1 MWPRENQV
9 SKRSLR
15 SVGSIPQS
23 RVTLPSNRLDQ
34 NRPVWCWS
42 GDHEYSKG
50 RSSTL
55 APGAPAHRSHLLDA
69 SRSYKFVGQRVTS
82 QSQQHILAR
91 WFASPHSL
99 LQDTLRQSE
108 LFWPCEQPATVQQGA
123 FSSSSQSGLSMH
135 PGLSSLSESYRL
147 PGRSVIRQLVV
158 LSSPSQFAHSNLL
171 GLSRRFEFC
180 WHRSLGLDQAK
191 RSFLEYPGQQS
202 LLLLGTQKPFSRSW
216 LLDLSSTSKLVSSS
230 RLEHGVPVQPRPS
243 HSYSSFS
250 WPTSVSRLEAEPS
263 SARLSGYH
271 QPQSQDMSKL
281 PWSSSPSNANQ
292 ARYMFFKSSPLAG
305 TQPLSLLSEPSKL
318 LASGVQLE
326 TSSKAKQSRSGASA
340 ETHGLLLLDYLG
352 IFSQSW
358 LIHLDAIGKRSVSKS
373 LATIQYAQWQ
383 ALQASHQYAQ
393 FSHYWRLALGVIRS
407 TRARSLESNGLALR
421 VVILQYTRS
430 KWSLLSSVCVSY
442 LRQLLFSATWFA
454 PLESQPLLKVV
465 YTSQL
470 LGGIGDE
477 G

>member
-1 MWPRENQV
+1 MCFLIYV
-9 SKRSLR
+9 SGQQSL
-15 SVGSIPQS
+15 V
-23 RVTLPSNRLDQ
+23 
-34 NRPVWCWS
+34 
-42 GDHEYSKG
+42 K
-50 RSSTL
+50 
-55 APGAPAHRSHLLDA
+55 
-69 SRSYKFVGQRVTS
+69 SYKPRAWRGVHNATPLRARLNRSALGAQVL
-82 QSQQHILAR
+82 QSHQL
-91 WFASPHSL
+91 
-99 LQDTLRQSE
+99 E
-108 LFWPCEQPATVQQGA
+108 E
-123 FSSSSQSGLSMH
+123 FSSQLLEDPSDTS
-135 PGLSSLSESYRL
+135 
-147 PGRSVIRQLVV
+147 QLVV
-158 LSSPSQFAHSNLL
+158 SLLSILYGHLVHYVSQFLL
-171 GLSRRFEFC
+171 KLYTLPL
-180 WHRSLGLDQAK
+180 SLGLDQSK
-191 RSFLEYPGQQS
+191 QSFFGYPDRQS
-202 LLLLGTQKPFSRSW
+202 LLSLDMLNQFSQSW
-216 LLDLSSTSKLVSSS
+216 SLDLSSTSKLVSSS

-326 TSSKAKQSRSGASA
+326 TSSKAKQSRSGALA

-373 LATIQYAQWQ
+373 LATIWQ

-421 VVILQYTRS
+421 VVSLQYTRS